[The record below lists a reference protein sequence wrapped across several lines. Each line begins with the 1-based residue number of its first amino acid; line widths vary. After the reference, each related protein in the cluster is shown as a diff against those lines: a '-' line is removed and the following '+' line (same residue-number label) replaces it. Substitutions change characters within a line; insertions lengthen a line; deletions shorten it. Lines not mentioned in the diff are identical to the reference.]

1 MNLVSFLYRR
11 DAHRHDTPHDTLT
24 AERTRQAAS
33 ASWARF
39 LWAYLR
45 PFAGRFGLL
54 AALLFGGIGLQLL
67 APQLVRGFIDATT
80 THAEQR
86 QLLALAL
93 FALGAAVVNQVATA
107 AATYVGQDVG
117 WAATN
122 LLRED
127 LAGHLLSLDM
137 RYHNAHTPGE
147 FIERIDGDLS
157 NLSTFFSI
165 LILKVVGSACLLLGT
180 LVLVWL
186 ADWRVGVALTLL
198 VGAAF
203 ATIVKMRS
211 VAVPAGIEEREV
223 SATFLGFLE
232 ERLAGV
238 EDIRVNGGGAYT
250 MDRFYVAMRQWFA
263 QSVSAWTR
271 RSSIWTVTTLLFA
284 LGMALTLGLSAYLYL
299 VAHLITLGTVYLFFQ
314 YTVMLEGP
322 IEQITQQLQEF
333 QKAASS
339 LIRVRKL
346 MRLAPAIHDGA
357 AMAATGPVTDERAHP
372 AHDRP
377 VERHD
382 GIPGSL
388 SSPRR
393 RTSRPTA
400 IQARFQPPARS
411 AGNHAAGD
419 HAAGDHAHPHTPFRA
434 PAVRFEHVTFAYQ
447 PGEEP
452 VLHDIDF
459 ALPPGQILGLLGRT
473 GSGKTTI
480 SRLLCRL
487 YDTTAGAIRLDGV
500 DVRELPLAALRRR
513 IGVVTQDV
521 QLFQATVRE
530 NLTFFDPRIADERIL
545 RVVDDMG
552 LSAWLERLPL
562 GLDTPLDAGGGG
574 LSAGEAQLLAFI
586 RVFLRD
592 PGLVILDE
600 PSSRLDPAT
609 ERLIERGVDALL
621 RGRTGIII
629 AHRLATVRRADLI
642 LTLGDG
648 RILEFGLRAALARS
662 AGSRFAAL
670 LRVGLEEALA

>member
-1 MNLVSFLYRR
+1 MNLVSSVPRR
-11 DAHRHDTPHDTLT
+11 DTHEHDTLSS
-24 AERTRQAAS
+24 ARTRQDAS

-39 LWAYLR
+39 LWAYLQ
-45 PFAGRFGLL
+45 PFAARFGLL

-67 APQLVRGFIDATT
+67 APQLVRAFIDATAA
-80 THAEQR
+80 HAEQR
-86 QLLALAL
+86 QLFTLAVL
-93 FALGAAVVNQVATA
+93 ALGAAIVNQVATA

-127 LAGHLLSLDM
+127 LAGHLLGLDM

-186 ADWRVGVALTLL
+186 ADWRVGVALTLF

-203 ATIVKMRS
+203 ATIVRMRS

-346 MRLAPAIHDGA
+346 MRLEPAIGDSATA
-357 AMAATGPVTDERAHP
+357 AAAEPATDARGQRNGLRQMHNSP
-372 AHDRP
+372 A
-377 VERHD
+377 
-382 GIPGSL
+382 
-388 SSPRR
+388 
-393 RTSRPTA
+393 A
-400 IQARFQPPARS
+400 
-411 AGNHAAGD
+411 
-419 HAAGDHAHPHTPFRA
+419 FRA
-434 PAVRFEHVTFAYQ
+434 PAVRFDHVTFAYQ
-447 PGEEP
+447 LGEEP

-487 YDTTAGAIRLDGV
+487 YDTTEGTIRLDGV

-545 RVVDDMG
+545 RVVDEMG
-552 LSAWLERLPL
+552 LRAWLDRLPL
-562 GLDTPLDAGGGG
+562 GLDTPLEAGGGG

-629 AHRLATVRRADLI
+629 AHRLATVQRADLI

-648 RILEFGLRAALARS
+648 RILEFGPRAELARAA
-662 AGSRFAAL
+662 GSHFATL

>member
-1 MNLVSFLYRR
+1 MNLVSSVPRR
-11 DAHRHDTPHDTLT
+11 DTHEHDTLSS
-24 AERTRQAAS
+24 ARTRQDAS

-39 LWAYLR
+39 LWAYLQ
-45 PFAGRFGLL
+45 PFAARFGLL

-67 APQLVRGFIDATT
+67 APQLVRAFIDATAA
-80 THAEQR
+80 HAEQR
-86 QLLALAL
+86 QLFTLAVL
-93 FALGAAVVNQVATA
+93 ALGAAIVNQVATA

-127 LAGHLLSLDM
+127 LAGHLLGLDM

-186 ADWRVGVALTLL
+186 ADWRVGVALTLF

-203 ATIVKMRS
+203 ATIVRMRS

-346 MRLAPAIHDGA
+346 MRLEPAIGDSATA
-357 AMAATGPVTDERAHP
+357 AAAEPATDARGQRNGLRQMHNSP
-372 AHDRP
+372 A
-377 VERHD
+377 
-382 GIPGSL
+382 
-388 SSPRR
+388 
-393 RTSRPTA
+393 A
-400 IQARFQPPARS
+400 
-411 AGNHAAGD
+411 
-419 HAAGDHAHPHTPFRA
+419 FRA
-434 PAVRFEHVTFAYQ
+434 PAVRFDHVTFAYQ
-447 PGEEP
+447 LGEEP

-487 YDTTAGAIRLDGV
+487 YDTTEGTIRLDGV

-530 NLTFFDPRIADERIL
+530 NLTFFDSRIADERIL
-545 RVVDDMG
+545 RVVDEMG
-552 LSAWLERLPL
+552 LRAWLDRLPL
-562 GLDTPLDAGGGG
+562 GLDTPLEAGGGG

-629 AHRLATVRRADLI
+629 AHRLATVQRADLI
-642 LTLGDG
+642 LTLGGG
-648 RILEFGLRAALARS
+648 RILEFGPRAELARA
-662 AGSRFAAL
+662 AGSRFATL

>member
-1 MNLVSFLYRR
+1 MNLASSAYRR
-11 DAHRHDTPHDTLT
+11 DTHAHDTPG

-39 LWAYLR
+39 LWAYLQ

-67 APQLVRGFIDATT
+67 APQLVRGFIDATAA
-80 THAEQR
+80 HADQR
-86 QLLALAL
+86 QLLTLAL
-93 FALGAAVVNQVATA
+93 LALGTAVVNQFATA
-107 AATYVGQDVG
+107 VATYVGQDVG

-127 LAGHLLSLDM
+127 LAGHLLGLDM

-186 ADWRVGVALTLL
+186 ADWRVGVALTLF

-211 VAVPAGIEEREV
+211 VAVPAGIQEREV

-250 MDRFYVAMRQWFA
+250 MDRFYVAMRQWFS

-346 MRLAPAIHDGA
+346 MRLEPAIRDDGA
-357 AMAATGPVTDERAHP
+357 MPAAAEPATDERGQRNAVRQMH
-372 AHDRP
+372 
-377 VERHD
+377 
-382 GIPGSL
+382 
-388 SSPRR
+388 SSH
-393 RTSRPTA
+393 TA
-400 IQARFQPPARS
+400 
-411 AGNHAAGD
+411 
-419 HAAGDHAHPHTPFRA
+419 FRA
-434 PAVRFEHVTFAYQ
+434 PAVRFDHVTFAYQ

-459 ALPPGQILGLLGRT
+459 ALPSGQILGLLGRT

-487 YDTTAGAIRLDGV
+487 YDTTEGAIRLDGV
-500 DVRELPLAALRRR
+500 DVRDLPLAALRRR

-545 RVVDDMG
+545 RVVDEMG
-552 LSAWLERLPL
+552 LRAWLERLPL
-562 GLDTPLDAGGGG
+562 GLDTPLEAGGGG

-629 AHRLATVRRADLI
+629 AHRLATVQRADLI

-648 RILEFGLRAALARS
+648 RILEFGPRAELARA
-662 AGSRFAAL
+662 AGSRFATL

>member
-1 MNLVSFLYRR
+1 MNLVSSVPRR
-11 DAHRHDTPHDTLT
+11 DTHEHDTLSS
-24 AERTRQAAS
+24 ARTRQAAS

-39 LWAYLR
+39 LWAYLQ
-45 PFAGRFGLL
+45 PFAARFGLL

-67 APQLVRGFIDATT
+67 APQLVRAFIDATAA
-80 THAEQR
+80 HAEQR
-86 QLLALAL
+86 QLFTLAVL
-93 FALGAAVVNQVATA
+93 ALGAAIVNQVATA

-127 LAGHLLSLDM
+127 LAGHLLGLDM
-137 RYHNAHTPGE
+137 RYHNAHSPGE

-186 ADWRVGVALTLL
+186 ADWRVGVALTLF

-203 ATIVKMRS
+203 ATIVRMRS

-346 MRLAPAIHDGA
+346 MRLEPAIGDSATA
-357 AMAATGPVTDERAHP
+357 AAAEPATDARGQRNGLRQMHNSP
-372 AHDRP
+372 A
-377 VERHD
+377 
-382 GIPGSL
+382 
-388 SSPRR
+388 
-393 RTSRPTA
+393 A
-400 IQARFQPPARS
+400 
-411 AGNHAAGD
+411 
-419 HAAGDHAHPHTPFRA
+419 FRA
-434 PAVRFEHVTFAYQ
+434 PAVRFDHVTFAYQ
-447 PGEEP
+447 LGEEP

-487 YDTTAGAIRLDGV
+487 YDTTEGTIRLDGV

-530 NLTFFDPRIADERIL
+530 NLTFFDSRIADERIL
-545 RVVDDMG
+545 RVVDEMG
-552 LSAWLERLPL
+552 LRAWLDRLPL
-562 GLDTPLDAGGGG
+562 GLDTPLEAGGGG

-629 AHRLATVRRADLI
+629 AHRLATVQRADLI

-648 RILEFGLRAALARS
+648 RILEFGPRAELARAA
-662 AGSRFAAL
+662 GSHFATL